1 MHYIGMDVHSK
12 VTAICI
18 LDDNG
23 HKKEHL
29 HKGAWRDL
37 VAKMNALKK
46 ELGGPIKVCYEASS
60 TSGWLFD
67 QFTAMG
73 FTVQVAHP
81 GKLRLIFRSKHK
93 NDRADATKL
102 ALLLRLDQVPLAHMP
117 PAEIRQWRALI
128 EFRARLVGQRAACK
142 CRIRALLRSVAIVPI
157 RGLWTKKGLAWLA
170 AQEELSSLQR
180 VQREMLIHELADVK
194 KRIDMVEKELRT
206 FAAKMPSVALLRTIP
221 GVGIRT
227 AEAVVAYIDNP
238 DRFRRNKSVGCYF
251 GLTPCEDTS
260 VKIRLGHITKDGPG
274 LVRWLVTEAA
284 WMAIRKDP
292 TVRAFFERVM
302 KGDPDRKKIAL
313 IATAHHLLRVMHAM
327 LRDGTPWRTME
338 TEVTDAVAA

>member
-1 MHYIGMDVHSK
+1 MHYIGLDVHSK
-12 VTAICI
+12 VTMACI
-18 LDDNG
+18 LDECGNTVERKFPG
-23 HKKEHL
+23 S
-29 HKGAWRDL
+29 WRDL
-37 VAKMNALKK
+37 VTRMKALKK

-60 TSGWLFD
+60 CSGWLHD
-67 QFTAMG
+67 QFVALG
-73 FTVQVAHP
+73 FQVQVAHP

-93 NDRADATKL
+93 NDRVDAAKL

-170 AQEELSSLQR
+170 VQDELSSLQR
-180 VQREMLIHELADVK
+180 VQREMLVHELADGA
-194 KRIDMVEKELRT
+194 KRINMVEKELKT
-206 FAAKMPSVALLRTIP
+206 FAAKMPSVALLMTIP

-251 GLTPCEDTS
+251 GLVPCEDTS
-260 VKIRLGHITKDGPG
+260 VNIRLGHITKDGPS

-284 WMAIRKDP
+284 WMAIRRDP

-327 LRDGTPWRTME
+327 LRDGTPWQTAE
-338 TEVTDAVAA
+338 TEVTDPAAA

>member
-1 MHYIGMDVHSK
+1 M
-12 VTAICI
+12 ACI
-18 LDDNG
+18 LDECGNTVERKFPG
-23 HKKEHL
+23 S
-29 HKGAWRDL
+29 WREL
-37 VAKMNALKK
+37 VTQMKALKK
-46 ELGGPIKVCYEASS
+46 ELGGLIKVCYEASGA
-60 TSGWLFD
+60 SGWLFD
-67 QFTAMG
+67 QLTALG
-73 FTVQVAHP
+73 FKVQVAHP

-93 NDRADATKL
+93 NDRVDAAKL

-170 AQEELSSLQR
+170 AQDELSSLQR
-180 VQREMLIHELADVK
+180 VQREMLVHELADVT
-194 KRIDMVEKELRT
+194 KRINRVEKELKT
-206 FAAKMPSVALLRTIP
+206 FAAKMPSVALLKTIP

-227 AEAVVAYIDNP
+227 AEAVVAYIDNA

-251 GLTPCEDTS
+251 GLVPCEDTS

-302 KGDPDRKKIAL
+302 KGDPNRKKIAL

-327 LRDGTPWRTME
+327 LRDHKPWQTAVTE
-338 TEVTDAVAA
+338 TADVAAA